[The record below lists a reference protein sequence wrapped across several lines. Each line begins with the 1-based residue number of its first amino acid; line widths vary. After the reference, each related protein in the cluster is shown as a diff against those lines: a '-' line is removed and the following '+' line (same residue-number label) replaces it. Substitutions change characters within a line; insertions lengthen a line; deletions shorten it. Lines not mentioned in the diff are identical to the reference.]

1 MSPGFHVTMSNN
13 DPDDSPPILIAGAGP
28 TGMTAALALRARGL
42 PATILEADPADRDR
56 AGSRAIYVHGATLRT
71 LERNHPGLGADL
83 AEAGL
88 VWPTRR
94 TLWHGR
100 EVFSRTYADAG
111 GSAGLPHFT
120 SLPQVRTEEFMLAAC
135 EEAGVDIHWETP
147 VETVDTDEDGVRVG
161 TEDGEV
167 WEAEYL
173 VGADGA
179 RGPTR
184 EEIGSEFSGDRSENS
199 YIIADIEALPDDQ
212 RELAR
217 VFHYGHP
224 DLDGRNVLVVPF
236 QGGWRLDI
244 QCRVDDDPEAMAEDE
259 SMESMV
265 RDVMGEAYADRIDW
279 VSTYQFLQVI
289 ADSFVD
295 EHRRVLLA
303 GEAAHLFAP
312 FGARGMNSG
321 VADAD
326 TAASMLTVAVNA
338 ETDAVAEAAVEK
350 YAAEREMAAE
360 WNRDAAG
367 QALEHLRGDG
377 FEINAKKWLAAHL
390 ARWYEP
396 AGEWL
401 DDAPYG
407 PASGPPIPT
416 GGKY

>member
-1 MSPGFHVTMSNN
+1 MSAN
-13 DPDDSPPILIAGAGP
+13 DSGGTPVLIAGAGP
-28 TGMTAALALRARGL
+28 TGMAAALALRARGL
-42 PATILEADPADRDR
+42 SATILEADPEDRDR

-71 LERNHPGLGADL
+71 LERNYPGLGKDL

-94 TLWHGR
+94 TYWRDR
-100 EVFSRTYADAG
+100 EVFSRTYPDAG
-111 GSAGLPHFT
+111 GSEGLPHFT
-120 SLPQVRTEEFMLAAC
+120 SLPQVRTEEFMLEAC
-135 EEAGVDIHWETP
+135 AEAGVDLHWDTP
-147 VETVDTDEDGVRVG
+147 VETVDTDEEGV
-161 TEDGEV
+161 EV
-167 WEAEYL
+167 ETAGGDRWEADYL
-173 VGADGA
+173 IGADGA

-184 EEIGSEFSGDRSENS
+184 EEIGAEFGGDRSENS
-199 YIIADIEALPDDQ
+199 YIIADLEALPDDP
-212 RELAR
+212 REVAR
-217 VFHYGHP
+217 VFHYRHP
-224 DLDGRNVLVVPF
+224 AVDGRNVLIVPF

-244 QCRVDDDPEAMAEDE
+244 QCRVSDDPEEMSSDP
-259 SMESMV
+259 SMERMV
-265 RDVMGEAYADRIDW
+265 RDIMGEEYVDGLTW

-326 TAASMLTVAVNA
+326 AAATALAVAANA
-338 ETDAVAEAAVEK
+338 EYQKVADAAITK
-350 YAAEREMAAE
+350 YAAERETAAE

-377 FEINAKKWLAAHL
+377 LEINAKKWLAAQA

-401 DDAPYG
+401 DEAPYG
-407 PASGPPIPT
+407 PAAGPPIPT
-416 GGKY
+416 GSKY

>member
-1 MSPGFHVTMSNN
+1 MSAN
-13 DPDDSPPILIAGAGP
+13 DNDGGTPILIAGAGP
-28 TGMTAALALRARGL
+28 TGMSAALALRARGL
-42 PATILEADPADRDR
+42 PATILEADPEDRDR

-71 LERNHPGLGADL
+71 LEKNHPGLGKDL

-88 VWPTRR
+88 VWSTRR
-94 TLWHGR
+94 TYWRDR
-100 EVFSRTYADAG
+100 EVFSRTYPDGG
-111 GSAGLPHFT
+111 GSEGLPHFT
-120 SLPQVRTEEFMLAAC
+120 SLPQVRTEEFMLEAC
-135 EEAGVDIHWETP
+135 REAGVDIHWDSP
-147 VETVDTDEDGVRVG
+147 VETVDSGEDGVRVE
-161 TEDGEV
+161 TEGGDV
-167 WEAEYL
+167 WEADYL
-173 VGADGA
+173 IGADGA

-199 YIIADIEALPDDQ
+199 YIIADLEALPDDP
-212 RELAR
+212 REIAR

-224 DLDGRNVLVVPF
+224 AVDGRNVLVVPF
-236 QGGWRLDI
+236 KGGWRLDI
-244 QCRVDDDPEAMAEDE
+244 QCRVSDDPEEMSADA
-259 SMESMV
+259 SMERMV
-265 RDVMGEAYADRIDW
+265 RDIMGEEYVDGLSW

-326 TAASMLTVAVNA
+326 AAATALAVAANA
-338 ETDAVAEAAVEK
+338 EYQKVADSVIAK
-350 YAAEREMAAE
+350 YAAERETAAE

-377 FEINAKKWLAAHL
+377 VEINAKKWLAAQA

-401 DDAPYG
+401 DEAPYG
-407 PASGPPIPT
+407 PAAGPPIPT
-416 GGKY
+416 GSKY